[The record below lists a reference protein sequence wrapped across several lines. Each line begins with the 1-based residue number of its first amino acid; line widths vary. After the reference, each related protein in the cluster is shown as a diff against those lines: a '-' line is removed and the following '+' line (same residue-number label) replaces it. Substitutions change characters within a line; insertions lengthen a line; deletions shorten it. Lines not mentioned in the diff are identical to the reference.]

1 MNYLETGIF
10 FKVFDLL
17 LLENILQYI
26 PIMGIVK
33 VTAMNDPT
41 DFKHLQ
47 FVEAPAFSRYRDDY
61 LDDEGFRELQQV
73 LAANP
78 EEGDLIPGAGGIR
91 KLRWKDS
98 RRGKGKRGGLRIIYY
113 LFLSDEEIWLL
124 TLYGKDEVADLTKD
138 EKTQLRKAL
147 EVERAARKQRGMQ

>member
-1 MNYLETGIF
+1 
-10 FKVFDLL
+10 
-17 LLENILQYI
+17 
-26 PIMGIVK
+26 
-33 VTAMNDPT
+33 MNDPMG
-41 DFKHLQ
+41 FKQLQ
-47 FVEAPAFSRYRDDY
+47 FVEAPAFSRYREAY
-61 LDDEGFRELQQV
+61 LDDEGFRELQQA

-113 LFLSDEEIWLL
+113 CFLSDEEIWLL
-124 TLYGKDEVADLTKD
+124 TLYGTDEAPDLTQD

-147 EVERAARKQRGMQ
+147 EAERAARRRRETK